1 MRWPDKLAR
10 LTPYAAAPAPDSGAV
25 RLDAN
30 ESFLT
35 PPRWLWE
42 KITTAVRS
50 VALHRYPDPAASEL
64 CALFAGR
71 MHVPASGVV
80 AGNGSDE
87 LISLLMAALVPRG
100 GRVLVSEPDFSM
112 YRVYAQLYEHDCVAA
127 PKTAGRPDMDALL
140 TAHRARPA
148 DLIIFS
154 NPCNPTGLGASAA
167 EVLALAEAV
176 DCPVVVD
183 EAYMDFWDQSVLAH
197 TRRRDN
203 LIVLRTCSKALGLA
217 GARLGFALSGDPLAA
232 ALRAA
237 KSPFNVSALAQAVGA
252 VVLAETEYLDVCVQE
267 IRRSVEALYRAL
279 SVLAAH
285 AEGIEVHETK
295 TNFVLLTGARVPAL
309 YEALR
314 VQNILVRHLPPDTLR
329 VTAGTESEHKTLLTA
344 LEAHLPA

>member
-1 MRWPDKLAR
+1 MRWPDKLVR
-10 LTPYAAAPAPDSGAV
+10 LTPYAAAPATDAGAV

-35 PPRWLWE
+35 PPDWLWE
-42 KITTAVRS
+42 KITAAVRS
-50 VALHRYPDPAASEL
+50 VALHRYPDPAASAL

-87 LISLLMAALVPRG
+87 LISLLLAALVPHG

-112 YRVYAQLYEHDCVAA
+112 YRVYAQLYEHDCAAA
-127 PKTAGRPDMDALL
+127 PKTGGRPDMGALL
-140 TAHRARPA
+140 AAHRARPA

-154 NPCNPTGLGASAA
+154 NPCNPTGLGAPAA

-197 TRRRDN
+197 TRRCDN

-252 VVLAETEYLDVCVQE
+252 AVLAEAEYLDACVQA
-267 IRRSVEALYRAL
+267 IRRSTADLYRAL
-279 SVLAAH
+279 SAFAAR
-285 AEGIEVHETK
+285 AEGIEAHETE
-295 TNFVLLTGARVPAL
+295 TNFVLLTGPRAPAL

-314 VQNILVRHLPPDTLR
+314 AQNIHIRHLPPNTLR
-329 VTAGTESEHKTLLTA
+329 TTAGTASEHKALLTA
-344 LEAHLPA
+344 LEAHQTA